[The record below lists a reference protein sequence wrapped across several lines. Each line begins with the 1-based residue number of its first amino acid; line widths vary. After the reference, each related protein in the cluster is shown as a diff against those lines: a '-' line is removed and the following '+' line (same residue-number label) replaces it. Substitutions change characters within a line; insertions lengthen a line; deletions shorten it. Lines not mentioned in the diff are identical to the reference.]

1 MRSTP
6 NAQSVESRSDNRP
19 SSAWEAVRIRG
30 RRQRPNRSESSLMR
44 IVVGS
49 YLLPNLVPEG
59 FQTLF
64 LTVMVGDG
72 ANR

>member
-1 MRSTP
+1 MR
-6 NAQSVESRSDNRP
+6 V
-19 SSAWEAVRIRG
+19 
-30 RRQRPNRSESSLMR
+30 
-44 IVVGS
+44 VVGS
-49 YLLPNLVPEG
+49 YLLPNLVPEC